1 MGPMRCLAFIL
12 LLIATPLSAQSVQDR
27 AAVQIDA
34 LGPVTQTL
42 TQEALEEVVLPF
54 ETATPFEASL
64 GAGDMGDAI
73 IATRAGDSTASQAF
87 RATVDS
93 ATGRSDVTP
102 SSGALGLA
110 NLAVSIGAD
119 SVAGM
124 FGGDGGSCSSDFDG
138 PIASG
143 TYNCAAPLTQ
153 DFRYCRE
160 ERRVTVSRTDT
171 WSCSEETPQYR
182 KTCARNLTWRCTG
195 TTGGTCLKS
204 AVLFSRPV
212 SWNASGDR
220 ADISFSGGG
229 TGACGLR
236 EKTVQL
242 SVRDIAQ
249 IASLRLEDIAYQGV
263 AQLRV
268 NGQNIWT
275 QGVSDGANLTVK
287 SRDCGKN
294 CAVDAIYAGN
304 TWIEDCSATPNTRT
318 PGIELEPEL
327 AQVAPGPNTSLEST
341 PVRALTGSQSLPVQI
356 TLITANT
363 QEAGPTLRFAL
374 RGSCCSEFIASL
386 GDAC

>member
-1 MGPMRCLAFIL
+1 MRYLAFIL
-12 LLIATPLSAQSVQDR
+12 LLIATPLSAQSVQER
-27 AAVQIDA
+27 AAAQIDA
-34 LGPVTQTL
+34 LGAVTQTL
-42 TQEALEEVVLPF
+42 TQGALEEVVLPF

-64 GAGDMGDAI
+64 DAGDLGDAI

-93 ATGRSDVTP
+93 ASGRPDVTP
-102 SSGALGLA
+102 SNGALGLA

-124 FGGDGGSCSSDFDG
+124 FSGDGGSCTSDFDG

-143 TYNCAAPLTQ
+143 TYNCSAPLTQ

-160 ERRVTVSRTDT
+160 ERQVTVHRTDR
-171 WSCSEETPQYR
+171 WSCSEETPEYR

-195 TTGGTCLKS
+195 TTGGACLKE
-204 AVLFSRPV
+204 AVRFSRPV
-212 SWNASGDR
+212 SWNASGNTVETT
-220 ADISFSGGG
+220 FSGGG
-229 TGACGLR
+229 TGDCSLR
-236 EKTVQL
+236 EHTVHL
-242 SVRDIAQ
+242 SVQDFAEIT
-249 IASLRLEDIAYQGV
+249 SLRLEDIAYQGV

-268 NGQNIWT
+268 NGQNVWT
-275 QGVSDGANLTVK
+275 QGASGGSNLAVR

-294 CAVDAIYAGN
+294 CAVDAVYAGN
-304 TWIEDCSATPNTRT
+304 AWIEDCSATHNTRT
-318 PGIELEPEL
+318 PGVELEPEFTQ
-327 AQVAPGPNTSLEST
+327 AAPGPNTTLEIS
-341 PVRALTGSQSLPVQI
+341 PVRALTGSSSNQVNI

-374 RGSCCSEFIASL
+374 HGSCCPEFTASL